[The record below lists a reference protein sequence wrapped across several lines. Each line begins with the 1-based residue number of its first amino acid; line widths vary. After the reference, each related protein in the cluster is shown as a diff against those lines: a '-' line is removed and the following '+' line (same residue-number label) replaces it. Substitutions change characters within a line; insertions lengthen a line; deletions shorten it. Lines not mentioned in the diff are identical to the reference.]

1 MIGKRSVKA
10 IRTGLANLATGSD
23 AYNSAY
29 EDAMERIK
37 GQVPDQAELATQT
50 LALITCVRRPLS
62 TSELQQA
69 LGVEMDEPDLDP
81 ENFPEIGDVVSA
93 CAGLVTISEG
103 SEIIRLVHYTT
114 QEYLERTQQRW
125 FPDAQVMITKICT
138 TYLAFETFGKFGD
151 VQDQPASPNPAD
163 SGSAKSISH
172 SSPLPRFHE
181 PGSTYTLYEY
191 AANEWGHHAHLAPAA
206 YCQVMNLL
214 ERPAN
219 MLAAHATTLPWY
231 RKLVSVDPVHIA
243 AEYGLEAPLVE
254 LLKRKAHPDPIAV
267 YQDRRAWQH
276 DRESI
281 TPLLLAVKHDHEH
294 LVRILL
300 EYGANASYV
309 NEHRNSAVTYAS
321 ANENVGLVEVLRKHG
336 ADLEYPTELHKA
348 AERGDLQRTEE
359 LIGTGYSCINALNG
373 RRETALL
380 VAARSGHYDV
390 ANYLIKAGANIE
402 VSDYHGH
409 TPLLAAT
416 RSNHPKIVELLLTAG
431 ADVNANCNEDAT
443 NPSHLYNET
452 AYEDATNPLH
462 LYNETT
468 YEACIRQTLSKQ
480 TQFDKMYRSGAT
492 ALMLAANADSQ
503 ANATLL
509 VRSGA
514 HAWAIDSHG
523 RTALQYAILSGSLSV
538 ANFIMFF
545 CPRQLSKNI
554 FNEYLSMASKGAHP
568 RIVELLLS
576 STIQTRPNASV
587 KTSGV
592 ASALIAAVQASSK
605 LDRRDCNYAHMVARY
620 KDVAE
625 LLLRAGNEYE
635 YDAFH
640 DAENHILETL
650 LHAGVGVDFRYKD
663 GYTLFIWACLHRDFS
678 LVERYLQLGGNP
690 NGINKQGRRPLY
702 ELCHAREPEE
712 DKIKALLYYGA
723 DVNRP
728 DQYGRTPLFAFRLSA
743 AGALDQIKLL
753 IEAGANVNHRSNKG
767 RTPLF
772 LAAKHHA
779 VEVVELYLRHGASAV
794 ARDRAGLIPLSLAVK
809 APIPTEFYLNGRY
822 AATVQLLNSH
832 VRSVSISGPRRSLK
846 PPRLLVRRTST
857 SKLRVIDPG
866 QPMCATR
873 DGLGVIR
880 SPRQAYCEG
889 QELTI
894 RRREISAERR
904 MSMTRLRE
912 QSNAIKL
919 S

>member
-10 IRTGLANLATGSD
+10 IRTGLAKLATGSE

-69 LGVEMDEPDLDP
+69 LGVEIDEPDLDP

-114 QEYLERTQQRW
+114 QEYLERTQERW
-125 FPDAQVMITKICT
+125 FPDAQVMITRICT
-138 TYLAFETFGKFGD
+138 TYLAFEIFGKLGG
-151 VQDQPASPNPAD
+151 VQNQTASP
-163 SGSAKSISH
+163 SAATSAPVNSIRH
-172 SSPLPRFHE
+172 RKPLPKFHE
-181 PGSTYTLYEY
+181 PESKYTFYEY

-206 YCQVMNLL
+206 YCQIMNFL

-243 AEYGLEAPLVE
+243 AEFGLEAPLVE
-254 LLKRKAHPDPIAV
+254 LLKRKAYPDPIAV

-276 DRESI
+276 ERESI

-294 LVRILL
+294 LARILL

-321 ANENVGLVEVLRKHG
+321 ANKNLGLVEVLRKHG

-348 AERGDLQRTEE
+348 AESGDLQRTEE
-359 LIGTGYSCINALNG
+359 LIGTGYSCINALNS
-373 RRETALL
+373 RRETSLL

-390 ANYLIKAGANIE
+390 ANYLIQAGADIE

-416 RSNHPKIVELLLTAG
+416 RSNHSKIVELLVTAC
-431 ADVNANCNEDAT
+431 ADVNANTNEDTT
-443 NPSHLYNET
+443 NPSQLYS
-452 AYEDATNPLH
+452 
-462 LYNETT
+462 ETT
-468 YEACIRQTLSKQ
+468 HEACIRQTLSEQ
-480 TQFDKMYRSGAT
+480 TQSDKTYRSGAT
-492 ALMLAANADSQ
+492 ALMLAANVDNPAT
-503 ANATLL
+503 ATLL
-509 VRSGA
+509 LRSGA
-514 HAWAIDSHG
+514 KGWAKDSHG

-538 ANFIMFF
+538 AKFILLL
-545 CPRQLSKNI
+545 CPRKLSKNV
-554 FNEYLSMASKGAHP
+554 FNEYLSMASKSAHP

-576 STIQTRPNASV
+576 STTQTQSNASV
-587 KTSGV
+587 KTSGI

-620 KDVAE
+620 KAVAE
-625 LLLRAGNEYE
+625 LLLRAGNEYD

-650 LHAGVGVDFRYKD
+650 LHAGVGVNFRYKD
-663 GYTLFIWACLHRDFS
+663 GYTLFIWACLHRDIS

-712 DKIKALLYYGA
+712 HKIKALLYHGA

-728 DQYGRTPLFAFRLSA
+728 DQYGRTPLFAVRLPA
-743 AGALDQIKLL
+743 AGALDLVKLL
-753 IEAGANVNHRSNKG
+753 IKAGANVNHRSNKG

-779 VEVVELYLRHGASAV
+779 VEVVELYLRHGASAI
-794 ARDRAGLIPLSLAVK
+794 ARDRAGLTPLSLAAK
-809 APIPTEFYLNGRY
+809 APILQDIYLTERY
-822 AATVQLLNSH
+822 AATLRLLNSH

-846 PPRLLVRRTST
+846 PPRSLVRRTST

-866 QPMCATR
+866 QPICATR

-894 RRREISAERR
+894 RRWEISVERR